1 MRRIALTSACI
12 VCFLLTAISAL
23 SEPGYILGNRLL
35 GHVARGEIESVED
48 LLEQS
53 AFGQEV
59 LGQAMLT
66 TLALAD
72 EEGFITERDTFRV
85 VQLLIA
91 KGAKVNQPDAYGRT
105 PLMEACLKNFES
117 TAWILLKAGAN
128 PFLTDRFGL
137 SAYEYAKNARGDRE
151 TITWLIEKARED
163 QATFT
168 VKNIR
173 LRLQGDAVYVYYDLE
188 GPFPAKVR
196 LNAEGGGM
204 KLLPRHV
211 SGDVGAKVQPGTD
224 RKIVW
229 SLKKDLPKGF
239 KQKEMTLDVMAS
251 SK

>member
-1 MRRIALTSACI
+1 MRRTALIPACI
-12 VCFLLTAISAL
+12 AILMLIAIPAL
-23 SEPGYILGNRLL
+23 AQPGYMLGNKLL
-35 GHVARGEIESVED
+35 GHVARGEVEAVED
-48 LLEQS
+48 LLEQN
-53 AFGQEV
+53 AFGQEI

-91 KGAKVNQPDAYGRT
+91 KGAQVNQPDAYGRT

-137 SAYEYAKNARGDRE
+137 SAFEYAKNARGDSE

-168 VKNIR
+168 VRNIR
-173 LRLQGDAVYVYYDLE
+173 LRIQCDAVYVYYDL
-188 GPFPAKVR
+188 
-196 LNAEGGGM
+196 
-204 KLLPRHV
+204 
-211 SGDVGAKVQPGTD
+211 
-224 RKIVW
+224 
-229 SLKKDLPKGF
+229 
-239 KQKEMTLDVMAS
+239 
-251 SK
+251 